1 MMIFLCV
8 ACVGHYYYYSV
19 LVGINREDHPLYS
32 VQAVCPAP
40 PCPAWPPPVQPQ
52 IEFILT
58 IALFPIVFDSYGL
71 LCGDSLWRTIST
83 LTT

>member
-32 VQAVCPAP
+32 VQAVCVPHWVFLGHLVSGEEALSSRSSFLP
-40 PCPAWPPPVQPQ
+40 
-52 IEFILT
+52 FSLSSSILWQLIT
-58 IALFPIVFDSYGL
+58 SLIVIIHSA
-71 LCGDSLWRTIST
+71 
-83 LTT
+83 